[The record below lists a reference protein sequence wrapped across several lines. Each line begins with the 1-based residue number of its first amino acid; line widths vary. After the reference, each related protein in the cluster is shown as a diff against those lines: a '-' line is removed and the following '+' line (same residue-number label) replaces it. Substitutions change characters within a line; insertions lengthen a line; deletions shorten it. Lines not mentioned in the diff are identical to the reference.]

1 MQDVLRRS
9 GRSDLEVEVALQ
21 SAEGSYAAV
30 TKNIGAGGLFVAT
43 DQLRR
48 VGDRLGLTLTLPGSA
63 APLSIDS
70 EVRWIR
76 PRAAPERPERAQGM
90 GVRFVGLSI
99 EALETIE
106 QFLREREA
114 RARAG
119 TDVKPPP
126 HPANGRSRT

>member
-21 SAEGSYAAV
+21 SPDGSYAAV

-48 VGDRLGLTLTLPGSA
+48 VGDRLGLTFTLPGSD
-63 APLSIDS
+63 APLSVES

-76 PRAAPERPERAQGM
+76 PRPAPERPERAQGM
-90 GVRFVGLSI
+90 GVRFVALSV

-114 RARAG
+114 RARQGA
-119 TDVKPPP
+119 DVKPPLP
-126 HPANGRSRT
+126 PANGRSRT

>member
-21 SAEGSYAAV
+21 SPDGSYDAV

-43 DQLRR
+43 DRLRR
-48 VGDRLGLTLTLPGSA
+48 VGERLGLTFTLPGVP
-63 APLSIDS
+63 APLSIES

-76 PRAAPERPERAQGM
+76 PRTAPERPERAQGM
-90 GVRFVGLSI
+90 GVRFVGLSV

-114 RARAG
+114 RAREG
-119 TDVKPPP
+119 GDVRSPP